1 MTTDSLPNE
10 SPPPTVKSRSV
21 LKQVFGLARWPLA
34 IGILTFLFYQHR
46 DGFAEIRTR
55 EFLWTWVLAAIA
67 FRTISLTICCVRW
80 WSLVRAQDIPFRFK
94 DALRLGCLG
103 NLFNFVVPG
112 TVGGDVTKA
121 LMITRERPE
130 AKMIVA
136 ATVFLDRVLGLL
148 SLLLLGSLAA
158 LAHQD
163 LWSHPQLAMAMMAF
177 AAGSA
182 LGLLAIAVMLHPAA
196 TNSRLAQ
203 KLTEIPRI
211 GGIVK
216 ELIKG
221 VGLYQSRRSVLVGA
235 ILISLVGHSAN
246 VTAYFCCAEALQI
259 TNQAPPYGTH
269 LLIVPVAELAASFL
283 PLPGGIGAREG
294 ALQYLYGMTT
304 TTTGDLLQSGFYVA
318 VAFSLISIVVAVF
331 TGAWAFFCQR
341 EDVKAEVKTEVK
353 QDAQQGAQASAMNT
367 PAHA

>member
-1 MTTDSLPNE
+1 MTQNVPDSNQTSTPDRPA
-10 SPPPTVKSRSV
+10 ST
-21 LKQVFGLARWPLA
+21 LKRVFGLVRWPAAL
-34 IGILTFLFYQHR
+34 GILTFLFYQHR
-46 DGFAEIRTR
+46 EGFDEISSRD
-55 EFLWTWVLAAIA
+55 FLWTWVLAAIA
-67 FRTISLTICCVRW
+67 FRTISLTICCFRW

-121 LMITRERPE
+121 VLITRERPE

-158 LAHQD
+158 LAHQG
-163 LWSHPQLAMAMMAF
+163 LWDHPQMAMAIVAF
-177 AAGSA
+177 AGGSA
-182 LGLLAIAVMLHPAA
+182 VGLISIAVMLHPAA

-211 GGIVK
+211 GNIVK
-216 ELIKG
+216 ELIRG
-221 VGLYQSRRSVLVGA
+221 VGLYQSRRRVLVGA

-259 TNQAPPYGTH
+259 TDQAPGFATH
-269 LLIVPVAELAASFL
+269 LLIVPVAELAAAFL

-294 ALQYLYGMTT
+294 ALQYLYGLTT

-318 VAFSLISIVVAVF
+318 VAFSLISIIVAAV
-331 TGAWAFFCQR
+331 TGAWAFSCQR
-341 EDVKAEVKTEVK
+341 
-353 QDAQQGAQASAMNT
+353 QDARQRTSAT
-367 PAHA
+367 LQESPAPA